1 LTDIE
6 QVIVPGHSL
15 SNVDAAYFTSLLEQR
30 NVAAA
35 TGLSL
40 ASPSMTGLRSERN
53 STARRQY
60 GEFWHKSLERVAN
73 DPEGAITAARSLLET
88 ICKHIL
94 DDHGID
100 YPEDIDLPKLWTSV
114 GEQLNL
120 ARSQHQEKFSRLSL
134 VIAKL

>member
-15 SNVDAAYFTSLLEQR
+15 SNVDAAYFTALLEQR

-53 STARRQY
+53 FDGSASIWQ
-60 GEFWHKSLERVAN
+60 
-73 DPEGAITAARSLLET
+73 
-88 ICKHIL
+88 
-94 DDHGID
+94 
-100 YPEDIDLPKLWTSV
+100 KLSP
-114 GEQLNL
+114 QLGR
-120 ARSQHQEKFSRLSL
+120 A
-134 VIAKL
+134 

>member
-60 GEFWHKSLERVAN
+60 GKS
-73 DPEGAITAARSLLET
+73 
-88 ICKHIL
+88 
-94 DDHGID
+94 
-100 YPEDIDLPKLWTSV
+100 
-114 GEQLNL
+114 
-120 ARSQHQEKFSRLSL
+120 FSAQQGR
-134 VIAKL
+134 A